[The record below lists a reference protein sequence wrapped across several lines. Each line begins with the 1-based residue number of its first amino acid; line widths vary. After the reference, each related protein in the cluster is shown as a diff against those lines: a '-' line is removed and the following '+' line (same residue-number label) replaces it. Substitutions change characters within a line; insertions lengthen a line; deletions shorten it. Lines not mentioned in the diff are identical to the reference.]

1 MKLLELFS
9 LATGLKIGKQFLL
22 EKFYPLPDSRPY
34 ITIQGG
40 SGMAAKNYAYFN
52 EILDILA
59 PILNAN
65 NVVLIQLGGPEDQP
79 LKHCLHLQGK
89 TDLHQSNYILS
100 RAILH
105 LGNDSWM
112 AHRTGHVGVPVVE
125 IFGSTSLFNHSPL
138 DHPSNSEF
146 IEAHRWDK
154 NPSFAAQEFPSTI
167 NTIRPEQIINAI
179 LKILGSTQKFDR
191 ESYYIGNLY
200 NNTTIEYIPNFLS
213 NPNELKEIMF
223 VARYD
228 LGGAEEILYQ
238 ALQTRKMAVVT
249 EKSLNVEVLKQ
260 LKQNIII
267 LTYKITKDTD
277 FNNVKEIK
285 RSGIKHRFVS
295 DIQDEKELSEL
306 RLKFF
311 ELGLIE
317 KITKRTKD
325 NFWTESKQYL
335 NFELDK
341 DTALSQ
347 DGNLWFRSN
356 KFTLSEGKIFLSKSA
371 WRKNL
376 PTTSFENNVMNLID
390 DPELWE
396 DLDYFYIFKQKQ
408 Q

>member
-1 MKLLELFS
+1 MKLLELFA

-22 EKFYPLPDSRPY
+22 ERFYPLPDSRPY

-40 SGMAAKNYAYFN
+40 SGMAAKNYPYFN

-59 PILNAN
+59 PILRSN
-65 NVVLIQLGGPEDQP
+65 NVGLIQLGGPEDQP
-79 LKHCLHLQGK
+79 LRHCLHLQGK
-89 TDLHQSNYILS
+89 TDIHQSNYILS

-105 LGNDSWM
+105 LGNDSWLP
-112 AHRTGHVGVPVVE
+112 HRGGHVGVPVVE
-125 IFGSTSLFNHSPL
+125 LFSSTSKYNHSPL
-138 DHPSNSEF
+138 DHTPNSEF
-146 IEAHRWDK
+146 IEAHRWGR
-154 NPSFAAQEFPSTI
+154 NPTFAAQEYPSTI
-167 NTIRPEQIINAI
+167 NTIRPEQVINAV
-179 LKILGSTQKFDR
+179 LKILGSPQKFER

-200 NNTTIEYIPNFLS
+200 NNFTIEYIPNFFP
-213 NPNELKEIMF
+213 NPNELKETLF

-228 LGGAEEILYQ
+228 LDGTEEILYQ
-238 ALQTRKMAVVT
+238 TLQTRKMAIVT
-249 EKSLNVEVLKQ
+249 EKSLNFEILKQ

-267 LTYKITKDTD
+267 VTYKITNNTD
-277 FNNVKEIK
+277 INNIKELK

-306 RLKFF
+306 RFKFL
-311 ELGLIE
+311 ELGMIE

-325 NFWTESKQYL
+325 NFWDESKQYL

-341 DTALSQ
+341 DKSLSQ

-371 WRKNL
+371 WRRNL
-376 PTTSFENNVMNLID
+376 PTTSFENNIMTLID
-390 DPELWE
+390 DPEFWE

-408 Q
+408 